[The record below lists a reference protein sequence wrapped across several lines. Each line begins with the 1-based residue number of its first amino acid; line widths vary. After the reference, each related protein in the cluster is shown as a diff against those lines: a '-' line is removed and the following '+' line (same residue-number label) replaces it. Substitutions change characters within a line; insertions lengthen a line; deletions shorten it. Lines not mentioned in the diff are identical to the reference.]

1 MKLRGAGLKV
11 DSIVDPPYFS
21 VRILNKKLTFLIF
34 SKFKYY

>member
-21 VRILNKKLTFLIF
+21 FRNRNKKLTFLFF